1 VYCCQSKHGQGVTS
15 VKVAHGP
22 GGAQTFNVFGND
34 PDADKDRF
42 AGKGGAA
49 VPVPKADEEEKKDD
63 SAAGTKAPATTS
75 VRVAAPPGGKSSI
88 TFG

>member
-1 VYCCQSKHGQGVTS
+1 MDQSKHGEGVTS
-15 VKVAHGP
+15 VKVHQP
-22 GGAQTFNVFGND
+22 SGGAQTFNVFGND

-42 AGKGGAA
+42 APKAGAA

-63 SAAGTKAPATTS
+63 VAAGTKKPASTS
-75 VRVAAPPGGKSSI
+75 VKVAAPPGGKSSI